1 MNIGHF
7 TSNTNNQAR
16 ARSLSLDDAGLR
28 TYMQRIYAYMTAGL
42 AITGSVAWLL
52 PNTSIGMAIINSPLS
67 FIAMIAPIGL
77 VLVLA
82 SRIHK
87 MKASTAQTMFW
98 ILAAC
103 YGIFFSNIF
112 LQYTGE
118 SVFRVFFVSS
128 SAFLGAS
135 LYGYVTKKSLAR
147 LGSFLFMGLIGII
160 MASVVNIFLGSTGM
174 QFIICILGVLIFTG
188 LTAYD
193 TQTLKEMYVAGENG
207 ETQIKKG
214 VMGALKL
221 YLDFINLFIMLLMLL
236 GNRR

>member
-1 MNIGHF
+1 MIFHKIVLIILDIKISKYGKI
-7 TSNTNNQAR
+7 TSQESVLLAGNHV
-16 ARSLSLDDAGLR
+16 SYLDIVILGC
-28 TYMQRIYAYMTAGL
+28 
-42 AITGSVAWLL
+42 
-52 PNTSIGMAIINSPLS
+52 MAPLS

-147 LGSFLFMGLIGII
+147 LGSFLFMGLIGIV
-160 MASVVNIFLGSTGM
+160 MAMIVNIFLGSTGM

-193 TQTLKEMYVAGENG
+193 TQTLKEMYVAGESG
-207 ETQIKKG
+207 ETQYDPRYCYKEECNISKPIYNHQ
-214 VMGALKL
+214 A
-221 YLDFINLFIMLLMLL
+221 NP
-236 GNRR
+236 